1 MSLAYTTIGNGDNNV
16 LVFHGWFGD
25 HSVWEPC
32 IKAMDTD
39 KFTYVFVDY
48 RGYGKSADLSGNYC
62 MSEIAA
68 DAIEVVKK
76 LGWKT
81 LHVIGHSMGGM
92 AMQRFILDCDDNIN
106 VLSAVGVTPVPAC
119 GGGLDEDAW
128 ALFEGAITSDENR
141 YGILD
146 FTTGN
151 RLSSTWINGMVTA
164 SRQQTNE
171 QAYAG
176 YLNAWAKEDFTSEVA
191 GIKTPMMVCVG
202 EHDGAINSDA
212 MKATYLSWIE
222 GCRLEVISNSG
233 HYPMQETPINLVTLI
248 EGFMTQNIS

>member
-1 MSLAYTTIGNGDNNV
+1 MSLAYTTIGKGENKV

-25 HSVWEPC
+25 YSVWEPC
-32 IKAMDTD
+32 FKAIDTD
-39 KFTYVFVDY
+39 KFTYVFIDY
-48 RGYGKSADLSGNYC
+48 RGYGKSAELSGHYS
-62 MSEIAA
+62 MGEIAS
-68 DAIEVVKK
+68 DANELVKS
-76 LGWKT
+76 LGWSG
-81 LHVIGHSMGGM
+81 LHVVGHSMGGM
-92 AMQRFILDCDDNIN
+92 AMQRFILDCDDDIN

-128 ALFEGAITSDENR
+128 GLFEGAIKSDENR

-151 RLSSTWINGMVTA
+151 RLCPTWINTMVAA
-164 SRQQTNE
+164 SREQTNE

-176 YLNAWAKEDFTSEVA
+176 YLNAWVKEDFAAEVSA
-191 GIKTPMMVCVG
+191 IKTPMMVCVG

-222 GCRLEVISNSG
+222 NCCLEEISNSG
-233 HYPMQETPINLVTLI
+233 HYPMQETPINLITLI
-248 EGFMTQNIS
+248 EGFMTQHTG